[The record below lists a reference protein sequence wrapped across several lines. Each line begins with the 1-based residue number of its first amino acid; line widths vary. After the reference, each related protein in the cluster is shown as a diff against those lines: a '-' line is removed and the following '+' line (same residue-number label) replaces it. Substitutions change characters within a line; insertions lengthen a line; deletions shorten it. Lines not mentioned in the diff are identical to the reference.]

1 MAARDGTLVWSDEF
15 DGAAGDLP
23 DPTVWRAEL
32 GGGGWGCGQSQTYTD
47 HPANGSL
54 DGEGHLALVARREPC
69 RDDGGLDAETA
80 MTVTSARLVTKGRL
94 HLRYG
99 RVEARVKV
107 PRGRGL
113 WPAFWMLGA
122 DIDDV
127 GWPACGEIDVME
139 VVGSQPTVVH
149 GTLHGPGYAG
159 LEHGVGHG
167 HDAGVD
173 LAADFHVYGVE
184 WTPGRITWRLDG
196 EPYAT
201 LTPDD
206 VPGDRWPFTHDHF
219 LLLNLAVGGD
229 WPGNANDDPPLP
241 ATLLV
246 DWVRVYD
253 GHVTAGAPGERTR

>member
-1 MAARDGTLVWSDEF
+1 MAARYGTLVWSDEF
-15 DGAAGDLP
+15 DGVAGSLP
-23 DPTVWRAEL
+23 DPTVWSAEL

-47 HPANGSL
+47 HPTNGSL

-69 RDDGGLDAETA
+69 RDDGGLVADVDG
-80 MTVTSARLVTKGRL
+80 TVTSARLVTKGRL

-99 RVEARVKV
+99 RIEARIKV
-107 PRGRGL
+107 PPGRGL

-122 DIDDV
+122 DIDEV
-127 GWPACGEIDVME
+127 GWPECGEIDVME

-167 HDAGVD
+167 HDVGVD
-173 LAADFHVYGVE
+173 LAAHFHVYGVD

-196 EPYAT
+196 VPYST
-201 LTPDD
+201 LTRDD
-206 VPGDRWPFTHDHF
+206 VPGDRWPFTHDFF
-219 LLLNLAVGGD
+219 LLINLAVGGD
-229 WPGNANDDPPLP
+229 WPSNAGDAPPLP
-241 ATLLV
+241 ATMLV

-253 GHVTAGAPGERTR
+253 GRVTVGGS